1 LSGLERGARIWKRAR
16 ANRAGKQGA
25 RTLPPAPRHGRSDGY
40 TLVELLVSLVI
51 LGTLVGGLGLALST
65 GLDADERA
73 RREGERAQEI
83 RIIINALRADIQHAA
98 LTPGSERS
106 WLIGNDES
114 DGERNTDTLRL
125 TTRSRRVSLS
135 RLEQLE
141 SSSPSWEDNAPDADW
156 SAVTYSLAPVEADG
170 SLGLFRREQTPPGID
185 PLDELG
191 EEELLS
197 EAVTGFNVR
206 FFDGEAWADAWDT
219 TEESSGVLPRIVEVT
234 LDFYGGDAEEGGF
247 SVTAAFPIR
256 ALPPA
261 EATETDDD
269 AGLP

>member
-1 LSGLERGARIWKRAR
+1 MSASERGIRVSWRAR
-16 ANRAGKQGA
+16 ASCAGKGSA
-25 RTLPPAPRHGRSDGY
+25 RTLHPAPRQGRSEGY

-83 RIIINALRADIQHAA
+83 RLIINALRADIQHAA

-106 WLIGNDES
+106 WLIGSDES
-114 DGERNTDTLRL
+114 DGDRDTDTLRL
-125 TTRSRRVSLS
+125 TTRSRRISLG
-135 RLEQLE
+135 RLELLE
-141 SSSPSWEDNAPDADW
+141 SSSPAWEETRDADW
-156 SAVTYSLAPVEADG
+156 SAVTYSLAPLDTGEG
-170 SLGLFRREQTPPGID
+170 LGLFRREQTPPGID
-185 PLDELG
+185 PLEELG

-197 EAVTGFNVR
+197 DAVTGFNVR

-219 TEESSGVLPRIVEVT
+219 TEEGSGVLPRVIEVT
-234 LDFYGGDAEEGGF
+234 LDLFGGDGEENGV

-256 ALPPA
+256 ALPPV
-261 EATETDDD
+261 EATETDED
-269 AGLP
+269 ATSLP